1 MPNKTIYVSDD
12 DLELFKRASELAGS
26 LSAAITTALRR
37 YVDAQEG
44 LESGFEEI
52 TVRVGPGAGRK
63 QRFVGVLLGEW
74 GQSTS
79 KQVEIFRV
87 YRSRSDKFVVHVERS
102 PDVRWSG
109 TDGEQGGWRA
119 WFSANQTW
127 GSTTGEK
134 TLTVLDSVEDLKA
147 AIPPQL
153 YDLIAGVL
161 EQPPIE
167 DLDI

>member
-12 DLELFKRASELAGS
+12 DLALFKRAGELAGS
-26 LSAAITTALRR
+26 LSAAITIALRR

-52 TVRVGPGAGRK
+52 TVRVGPGPGRK

-74 GQSTS
+74 GRSTAT
-79 KQVEIFRV
+79 QVETFRV
-87 YRSRSDKFVVHVERS
+87 YRSRTGKYVVHVERS
-102 PDVRWSG
+102 ADTRHLGP
-109 TDGEQGGWRA
+109 DGEPISWRQ
-119 WFSANQTW
+119 WLSFRQSW

-134 TLTVLDSVEDLKA
+134 TLIVVETAEELRD
-147 AIPPQL
+147 AIPAEL
-153 YDLIAGVL
+153 YELISGVL
-161 EQPPIE
+161 EEPPIE

>member
-1 MPNKTIYVSDD
+1 MPNKTIYVSDE
-12 DLELFKRASELAGS
+12 DLPLFKRAGELAGS

-44 LESGFEEI
+44 LEAGFEEI
-52 TVRVGPGAGRK
+52 TVRVGPGPGRK

-74 GQSTS
+74 GRSTS
-79 KQVEIFRV
+79 KQVETFRV
-87 YRSRSDKFVVHVERS
+87 YRSRTGKYVVHVERTGDTRHLG
-102 PDVRWSG
+102 P
-109 TDGEQGGWRA
+109 DGEPISWRQYL
-119 WFSANQTW
+119 SPRQSW

-134 TLTVLDSVEDLKA
+134 SLTIVETVDELR
-147 AIPPQL
+147 AIIPDEL
-153 YDLIAGVL
+153 YELIAGVL